1 MHLFYMYINRKDRIT
16 LNSCYT
22 GFVMK
27 ILVTGS
33 NGFLG
38 KNLIARL
45 EAQKEENHII
55 YKYDVDSSKEQ
66 LKEYAKECE
75 FVFYFAA
82 IHRPKKKE
90 DFHQINVLLFEELI
104 GFLEKYKNSCPVLYT
119 SSIQAVQDT
128 EYAKS
133 KREAENLLIKH
144 SEKAKSKA
152 IIYRLTNTF
161 GKWATPN
168 HHSVVATFCYNI
180 TRDINIQIDNKDQ
193 PMNFYYID
201 DVIDSF
207 ISHFFKEGAPEPD
220 ADGFYRLEEKYIY
233 TTTLGDLA
241 DKLKEFHDSRQTLK
255 LPDMAD
261 EFTKKLYST
270 YLSFLP
276 LDSFHYPLTMHA
288 DDRGSFTE
296 IFKTPERGQ
305 FSINVIKPGIK
316 KGEHYHNTKC
326 EKFLVVNGRALIQF
340 RQIDSVEVMNYYTS
354 SEDLEVI
361 DIPVGYTHNII
372 NIGEEDLVT
381 LIWANEVF
389 EQENPDTYPLSVE

>member
-1 MHLFYMYINRKDRIT
+1 
-16 LNSCYT
+16 
-22 GFVMK
+22 MK

-33 NGFLG
+33 SGFLG

-55 YKYDVDSSKEQ
+55 YKYDVDTSKEH
-66 LKEYAKECE
+66 LNEYAKDCE

-82 IHRPKKKE
+82 IHRPKKE
-90 DFHQINVLLFEELI
+90 EEFHQINVLLFEDLI
-104 GFLEKYKNSCPVLYT
+104 NLLEKNQNNCPILYT
-119 SSIQAVQDT
+119 SSIQAVQNT

-133 KREAENLLIKH
+133 KREAEDLLKNH
-144 SEKAKSKA
+144 GEKTGSKA

-161 GKWATPN
+161 GKWAAPN
-168 HHSVVATFCYNI
+168 HHSVVATFCNNI
-180 TRDINIQIDNKDQ
+180 TRELEIEIDNPGQ

-207 ISHFFKEGAPEPD
+207 ISHLYRDMAP
-220 ADGFYRLEEKYIY
+220 ASDGFYHLDKKYLY
-233 TTTLGDLA
+233 TTTLKELA
-241 DKLKEFHDSRQTLK
+241 DKLRAFHDSRLTLT

-261 EFTKKLYST
+261 SFTKKLYST
-270 YLSFLP
+270 YLSYIP
-276 LDSFHYPLTMHA
+276 IHTFHYPLTMHA

-305 FSINVIKPGIK
+305 FSVNVIKPGIK

-326 EKFLVVNGRALIQF
+326 EKFLVVSGRALIQF
-340 RQIDSVEVMNYYTS
+340 RKIDSEEIMNYYAS
-354 SEDLEVI
+354 SEELEVI
-361 DIPVGYTHNII
+361 DIPVGYTHNIM

-389 EQENPDTYPLSVE
+389 NKENPDTYPLPVE